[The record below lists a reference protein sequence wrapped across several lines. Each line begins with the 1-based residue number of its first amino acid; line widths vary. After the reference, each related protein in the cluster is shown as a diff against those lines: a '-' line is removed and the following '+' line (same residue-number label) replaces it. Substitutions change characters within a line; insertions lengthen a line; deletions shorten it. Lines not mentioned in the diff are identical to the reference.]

1 MGFARVTRGS
11 ALSRTDTPRIERS
24 VALRRI
30 AFSLATL
37 GTAGA
42 AFAGTFTDAGL
53 AATDARFVGWAT
65 GFQNLNRGPINAG
78 DPTLGNATNGAGE
91 AALGSPTTAG
101 GVYDVVSLG
110 DGGSI
115 TVSFDR
121 PIVDGAGADF
131 AVFENGFSAG
141 GANLFAELAFVEVST
156 NGTDFARFASISDT
170 QTTSQVGAFGTL
182 DSTNLFN
189 LAGKHTLGLG
199 TGFDL
204 STLTNLPASVDVHD
218 IRYVRVIDV
227 VGSLNPLLGSV
238 DSRGVPINDPFA
250 TPFSTGG
257 FDLNA
262 VGVINVPE
270 PTAFAGMA
278 LALALVR
285 RRR

>member
-1 MGFARVTRGS
+1 M
-11 ALSRTDTPRIERS
+11 
-24 VALRRI
+24 RRL
-30 AFSLATL
+30 AFSLATFGAFATL

-42 AFAGTFTDAGL
+42 AFAGTFTDAGI

-78 DPTLGNATNGAGE
+78 DPSLGTATNGAGE

-115 TVSFDR
+115 TVTFDR
-121 PIVDGAGADF
+121 PIVDGPGDDF
-131 AVFENGFSAG
+131 AVFENGFAAG
-141 GANLFAELAFVEVST
+141 GTNLFAELAFVEVST
-156 NGTDFARFASISDT
+156 NGVEFARFASISDT
-170 QTTSQVGAFGTL
+170 QTATQVGAFGTL

-204 STLTNLPASVDVHD
+204 ATLTNLPAGVDVSD
-218 IRYVRVIDV
+218 IRYVRVVDV

-270 PTAFAGMA
+270 PTLLASIAGWLM
-278 LALALVR
+278 LMR
-285 RRR
+285 RRRAQ